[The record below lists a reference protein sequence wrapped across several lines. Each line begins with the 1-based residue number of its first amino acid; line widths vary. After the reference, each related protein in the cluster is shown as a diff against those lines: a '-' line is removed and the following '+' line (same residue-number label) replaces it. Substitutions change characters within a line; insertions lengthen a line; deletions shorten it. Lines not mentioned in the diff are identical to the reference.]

1 MSKQTFSIWLL
12 PIDSD
17 HNYLSKII
25 QSLSEEHDAPFFQP
39 HCTLFSSFSDI
50 YSAKKIIDQID
61 LDFFDVE
68 VRSISQSSDIWK
80 TVFIDIKNSLQLQN
94 LNCLLKGLK
103 DEDYLFSPHIS
114 LIYKLLDVNKRK
126 TITQSLSIKKSF
138 SFGKIS
144 IVNTAGHVESWE
156 TVYST

>member
-39 HCTLFSSFSDI
+39 HCTLFSSFSDL

-68 VRSISQSSDIWK
+68 VSRISQSSDIWK
-80 TVFIDIKNSLQLQN
+80 TVFIELKNSSQLQN

-126 TITQSLSIKKSF
+126 KIIQSLSIKKSF

>member
-39 HCTLFSSFSDI
+39 HCTLFSSFSDL
-50 YSAKKIIDQID
+50 YSAKKIIDQLD

-68 VRSISQSSDIWK
+68 VRRISQSSDIWK
-80 TVFIDIKNSLQLQN
+80 TVFIELKNSSQLQN

-103 DEDYLFSPHIS
+103 DI
-114 LIYKLLDVNKRK
+114 RC
-126 TITQSLSIKKSF
+126 
-138 SFGKIS
+138 
-144 IVNTAGHVESWE
+144 
-156 TVYST
+156 